1 MMTDKFDLVG
11 VLLVVYKERRE
22 DANALEMNAIKGI
35 SKCRQNKELPCG
47 KVGHSSDLRGP

>member
-22 DANALEMNAIKGI
+22 DANALKMIGIKGI
-35 SKCRQNKELPCG
+35 SKCRQNNEIPCE
-47 KVGHSSDLRGP
+47 KAEHSSDLRGL